1 MTSSGERTVGLIGCG
16 TIGGGVIRALT
27 GAEIPGWQLGAVLA
41 TSARTVAGFEV
52 TADPRSF
59 FQKPLDL
66 IIEAAGPAALAQW
79 GEQAL
84 GCADVWAV
92 SGTALTDEDLRDRLQ
107 AVGEQQ
113 GHRLRLIPGAI
124 AGLDGVGATT
134 VADDATAHVFVD
146 LVPGG
151 DKTKIVFNGT
161 VRDAAA
167 RFPNHVN
174 VTMAAALSGLGLD
187 RTEVTVRQ
195 PKAGEPHTIR
205 IETSSRDG
213 SVSATTHPV
222 VRPPDGIH
230 IVASAL
236 IAALRAE
243 GNVIWVG

>member
-1 MTSSGERTVGLIGCG
+1 MTMTGERKVGLIGCG
-16 TIGGGVIRALT
+16 TIGGGVIRALSE
-27 GAEIPGWQLGAVLA
+27 GQVPGWQLGAILA
-41 TSARTVAGFEV
+41 TSARTVTDFAV
-52 TADPRSF
+52 TADAGSF
-59 FQKPLDL
+59 FEEPLDL
-66 IIEAAGPAALAQW
+66 IIEAAGPSALAQW
-79 GEQAL
+79 GEDAL
-84 GCADVWAV
+84 ACADVWAV
-92 SGTALTDEDLRDRLQ
+92 SGTALSDEGLRARLH
-107 AVGEQQ
+107 AVGKQR

-134 VADDATAHVFVD
+134 VADDATAHVYVD

-151 DKTKIVFNGT
+151 DETRIVFSGT
-161 VRDAAA
+161 AREAAG

-174 VTMAAALSGLGLD
+174 VTTAAALSGLGLD

-195 PKAGEPHTIR
+195 PKAGTPHTIR
-205 IETSSRDG
+205 IETSGRDG